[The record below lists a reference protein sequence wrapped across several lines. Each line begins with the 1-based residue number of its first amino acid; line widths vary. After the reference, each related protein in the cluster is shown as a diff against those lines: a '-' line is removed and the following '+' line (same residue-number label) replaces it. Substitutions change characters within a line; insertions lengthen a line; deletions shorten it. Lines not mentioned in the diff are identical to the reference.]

1 MFAQYNSQAIRRQR
15 ASMGMADPPYKRSPG
30 AEAGGG
36 GGHGGGGGERHSSK
50 RAQGLVKKALTKAS
64 CVAGRHDLEA

>member
-1 MFAQYNSQAIRRQR
+1 MFAPYNSQAIRRQR

-36 GGHGGGGGERHSSK
+36 GGGGGERHSSK